1 MISALR
7 YSTYRANFKS
17 EAIAFARAKRRQEAE
32 SPRRKTAA
40 KRNPK
45 RVPRDCYNEHA
56 YGLAIMRACRKA
68 EVEHWSPNQ
77 LRHSAGTSLRSE
89 SGVEV
94 VRTILGH
101 ASMNTTEI
109 YAERDLE
116 KGVMLIMSIG

>member
-7 YSTYRANFKS
+7 YSTYRANSKS
-17 EAIAFARAKRRQEAE
+17 EAIAFAGPSGDRRR
-32 SPRRKTAA
+32 SRGGRKTAA
-40 KRNPK
+40 QRNPK

-68 EVEHWSPNQ
+68 EVDLWRPNQ
-77 LRHSAGTSLRSE
+77 LRHSAGTSLRSK

-94 VRTILGH
+94 ARTILGH

-109 YAERDLE
+109 CAERVLE
-116 KGVMLIMSIG
+116 KVAMNTSIE